1 MMAALRHNRHT
12 NISIHFK
19 SWSKLYHGMKLLKI
33 RCEKLSCSLG
43 RVEWQI
49 TWQMAHYG
57 VRVETKIFRTFENVP
72 PFQFF
77 ISNYSL
83 TVYSLTKED
92 QKLWLMRLQRKVT
105 IHGRGLAFGQIRSS
119 IIYLM
124 EAMSFYYCLTMC
136 VLTSE
141 SLGLK
146 LLQKL
151 NVFGGKRA
159 R

>member
-1 MMAALRHNRHT
+1 
-12 NISIHFK
+12 
-19 SWSKLYHGMKLLKI
+19 
-33 RCEKLSCSLG
+33 
-43 RVEWQI
+43 
-49 TWQMAHYG
+49 MAHYG

-92 QKLWLMRLQRKVT
+92 QKLWLMGLQRKVT

-151 NVFGGKRA
+151 NVFGGKRV